1 LEISFP
7 PPRRS
12 VFCWPFSLFL
22 CYFIE
27 GKEIGGRKLAVLEIL
42 KYPHPILKKRSQAVS
57 QIDEEVKKLI
67 QDMKET
73 MYGAS
78 GVGLAACQVGVSRR
92 VIILDVSPMDPRH
105 SFFALINPEIISE
118 EGEID
123 HEEGCLSV
131 PDCLE
136 KVKRKEK
143 VCVRGLSPQ
152 GMEIEIK
159 GDGILAIALQHE
171 IDHIN
176 GVLIL
181 DRVSRLKR
189 EIYRNKLKKEKRKEE
204 KP

>member
-1 LEISFP
+1 M
-7 PPRRS
+7 
-12 VFCWPFSLFL
+12 
-22 CYFIE
+22 
-27 GKEIGGRKLAVLEIL
+27 AVMEIL
-42 KYPHPILKKRSQAVS
+42 KYPHPTLKKRSETVRL
-57 QIDEEVKKLI
+57 IDGNVKKLI
-67 QDMKET
+67 HDMRET
-73 MYGAS
+73 MHAAG
-78 GVGLAACQVGVSRR
+78 GIGLAACQVGVPRR
-92 VIILDVSPMDPRH
+92 VIVLDVSPMDPQH

-143 VCVRGLSPQ
+143 VCVRGLSPE
-152 GMEIEIK
+152 GMEMEIK

-189 EIYRNKLKKEKRKEE
+189 EIYRDKLKKEKRKEE

>member
-1 LEISFP
+1 M
-7 PPRRS
+7 
-12 VFCWPFSLFL
+12 
-22 CYFIE
+22 
-27 GKEIGGRKLAVLEIL
+27 AALEIL
-42 KYPHPILKKRSQAVS
+42 KYPHPLLKKRCEVVN
-57 QIDEEVKKLI
+57 QINDEIKKLI
-67 QDMKET
+67 RDMRET
-73 MYGAS
+73 MYQAG
-78 GVGLAACQVGVSRR
+78 GVGLAACQVGVPRR
-92 VIILDVSPMDPRH
+92 VIVLDVSPLDPQH

-136 KVKRKEK
+136 KVKRREK
-143 VCVRGLSPQ
+143 VCVRGLSPE
-152 GMEIEIK
+152 GKDIEIE
-159 GDGILAIALQHE
+159 GDGILGIALQHE

-181 DRVSRLKR
+181 DKISRLKR

>member
-1 LEISFP
+1 M
-7 PPRRS
+7 
-12 VFCWPFSLFL
+12 
-22 CYFIE
+22 
-27 GKEIGGRKLAVLEIL
+27 AVLEIL
-42 KYPHPILKKRSQAVS
+42 KYPHPILKKRSEAVIE
-57 QIDEEVKKLI
+57 IDEEMRKLI
-67 QDMKET
+67 HDMRET
-73 MYGAS
+73 MYGAA

-92 VIILDVSPMDPRH
+92 VIVLDVSPMDPQH
-105 SFFALINPEIISE
+105 TFFALINPEIISE
-118 EGEID
+118 EGEVD

-143 VCVRGLSPQ
+143 VCVKGLSPE
-152 GMEIEIK
+152 GMEVEIR

-171 IDHIN
+171 IDHTN

-204 KP
+204 RL

>member
-1 LEISFP
+1 M
-7 PPRRS
+7 
-12 VFCWPFSLFL
+12 
-22 CYFIE
+22 
-27 GKEIGGRKLAVLEIL
+27 AVLEIL
-42 KYPHPILKKRSQAVS
+42 KYPHPVLKKRCEAVS
-57 QIDEEVKKLI
+57 QIDEEVRKLI
-67 QDMKET
+67 DDMRET

-92 VIILDVSPMDPRH
+92 VIVLDVSPMDPQH
-105 SFFALINPEIISE
+105 TFFALINPEIISE

-131 PDCLE
+131 PDYLE
-136 KVKRKEK
+136 KIKRKEK
-143 VCVRGLSPQ
+143 LCVKGVSPE
-152 GMEIEIK
+152 GMEVEIK
-159 GDGILAIALQHE
+159 GEGILAIALQHE

-176 GVLIL
+176 GILIL

>member
-1 LEISFP
+1 M
-7 PPRRS
+7 
-12 VFCWPFSLFL
+12 
-22 CYFIE
+22 
-27 GKEIGGRKLAVLEIL
+27 AVLEIL
-42 KYPHPILKKRSQAVS
+42 KYPHSVLRKRSEAVS
-57 QIDEEVKKLI
+57 QIDAKVRKLI
-67 QDMKET
+67 HDMRET
-73 MYGAS
+73 MVEAG

-92 VIILDVSPMDPRH
+92 VVVLDVSPMDPQY

-143 VCVRGLSPQ
+143 VCVRGLSPE
-152 GMEIEIK
+152 GMEVEIK

-176 GVLIL
+176 GILIL
-181 DRVSRLKR
+181 DKVSRLKR